1 MLCLHFKSAFASMST
16 SLSKF
21 NILSMVT
28 QTQTHRKGLNLFSAF
43 AFGAAIDKML
53 NFDGDATA
61 DDKCEQALRR

>member
-1 MLCLHFKSAFASMST
+1 
-16 SLSKF
+16 
-21 NILSMVT
+21 MVT